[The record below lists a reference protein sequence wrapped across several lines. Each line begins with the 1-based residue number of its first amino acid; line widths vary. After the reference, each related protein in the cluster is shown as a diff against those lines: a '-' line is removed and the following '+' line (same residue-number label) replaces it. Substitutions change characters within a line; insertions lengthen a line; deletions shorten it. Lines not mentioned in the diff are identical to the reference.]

1 MPVNKTPVQDTML
14 RITDLHEDIPY
25 MFRVRAENE
34 EGLGDSSP
42 STDEIF
48 CRDVIGMFYPSHVR
62 IQRGDRESGPP
73 LENNKNIGFLSNTD
87 PDPLK
92 ITKLPIQ
99 QSSWAIIGPPAIRHL
114 NGVLLAVR
122 RWPTNSGI
130 WILPPLIKLKKKHC
144 QSWTPSDKT
153 FWIRASFLRLSSQL
167 LSGQLSGLT
176 PFKTIVVWSILQT
189 TP

>member
-48 CRDVIGMFYPSHVR
+48 CRDVIGMFFFFSCADPEGGQGVR
-62 IQRGDRESGPP
+62 TPPP

-87 PDPLK
+87 PYPLK

-114 NGVLLAVR
+114 NGVSLAV
-122 RWPTNSGI
+122 
-130 WILPPLIKLKKKHC
+130 H
-144 QSWTPSDKT
+144 
-153 FWIRASFLRLSSQL
+153 
-167 LSGQLSGLT
+167 
-176 PFKTIVVWSILQT
+176 
-189 TP
+189 